1 MGWLMEP
8 IYNIISWVL
17 LRWHELWDFLLPDG
31 RFLGTT
37 WDWVLAIVFLVV
49 TVRIV
54 LFPIFVKQ
62 IKSQRAMQALAPK
75 IRELQAKH
83 KGDQQTLREEMM
95 KLYQTEKVNP
105 LMGCLPMFLQIPV
118 FFGLFHVLSYID
130 PLENAAKGIPKDLY
144 GWTPAL
150 FDSAAAADLFTAP
163 IPATFAD
170 GAAKLAALGSPGG
183 PAVKI
188 VAAVLVLMM
197 MFTTFATSRQMIL
210 KTGWQAEPQQ
220 RMIQRLMLYGIP
232 VSLLLSG
239 WYFPIG
245 VVIYWVTQNLISL
258 AQQQWVLRKYPPLV
272 TAPEAPKTARER
284 AAAAAKKEPNA
295 IARFFLV
302 LPPSNKP
309 AGGPKR
315 GWLARLTAKVR
326 PGTTAG
332 PETPAE
338 PATRSLAPR
347 PGAKPR
353 AVPAAPTD
361 IEPAGEAEPAE
372 PKPQK
377 PAKSATTSKPAA
389 PQAPAKV
396 TPTKAPSAKA
406 VPGRAVGGKA
416 TPAKATP
423 AKATPAK
430 AGPVKA
436 GPVKAAGS
444 AKATPSKPASP
455 GAASANGATPGLT
468 ASPTQPSPVEAADA
482 DGAAPVPRPGGGA
495 ARAGGGGRA
504 GAPRKAT
511 PRRKGGH
518 PARKGSG
525 KR

>member
-1 MGWLMEP
+1 MSWLMEP
-8 IYNIISWVL
+8 IYNTISWVL
-17 LRWHELWDFLLPDG
+17 LRWHEFWAFVLPGDG
-31 RFLGTT
+31 RFIGTN
-37 WDWVLAIVFLVV
+37 WEWVLAIVFLVV

-130 PLENAAKGIPKDLY
+130 PLDNAARNIPKTLY
-144 GWTPAL
+144 GWTPEL

-163 IPATFAD
+163 IPGTFAS
-170 GAAKLAALGSPGG
+170 GADTLAALGSPGG
-183 PAVKI
+183 AATKI
-188 VAAVLVLMM
+188 VAAVLVLIM

-232 VSLLLSG
+232 ISLMLSG

-258 AQQQWVLRKYPPLV
+258 GQQQWVLRKYPPMIAA
-272 TAPEAPKTARER
+272 TEPPKTARER
-284 AAAAAKKEPNA
+284 AAAATKKEPNA

-302 LPPSNKP
+302 LPPAAKP
-309 AGGPKR
+309 AGAAKR
-315 GWLARLTAKVR
+315 GLLAKLGLRKASA
-326 PGTTAG
+326 PAG
-332 PETPAE
+332 PATPVE

-353 AVPAAPTD
+353 AVTAPLADEAGTD
-361 IEPAGEAEPAE
+361 TSGAAEPA
-372 PKPQK
+372 
-377 PAKSATTSKPAA
+377 AG
-389 PQAPAKV
+389 
-396 TPTKAPSAKA
+396 AKA
-406 VPGRAVGGKA
+406 VPAKQ
-416 TPAKATP
+416 TPAKAVPAKQTP
-423 AKATPAK
+423 AKAAAGKAGGPAKAVAPAKSTPAK
-430 AGPVKA
+430 STTAKTTT
-436 GPVKAAGS
+436 AAANGGGTEVQVGRLPS
-444 AKATPSKPASP
+444 VGKTSTVGRSATPSPAQPSP
-455 GAASANGATPGLT
+455 AEVTDAPSANGG
-468 ASPTQPSPVEAADA
+468 QPRS
-482 DGAAPVPRPGGGA
+482 GGA
-495 ARAGGGGRA
+495 AGGGGRT
-504 GAPRKAT
+504 GAARKAA
-511 PRRKGGH
+511 PRRKGGQ